1 VAEFRQVILN
11 APNMVRVDRL
21 DVVVVGRRMW
31 LVSADVV
38 LAATLS
44 ASQAIDT
51 LDAVRSRL
59 RDNPG
64 TVHVYLTPIRA

>member
-1 VAEFRQVILN
+1 
-11 APNMVRVDRL
+11 MT
-21 DVVVVGRRMW
+21 
-31 LVSADVV
+31 ADVV

-51 LDAVRSRL
+51 LDAVRSRV

-64 TVHVYLTPIRA
+64 IAHVYLTPIRA